1 MCGFNPCRETESYLA
16 KIKLG
21 SKGSSFFIPLLR
33 VERSRHDVIVSHV
46 SDRVTPLPTTFFA
59 FDRDCRLNH
68 VERMKKILLA
78 AVVAAFFVSTAADAR
93 GGRGFSGGRSFS
105 RPAPTKSYA
114 PKRTT
119 VVKKNTTVI
128 NQTVN
133 SSATSSGGGF
143 WSSVMGSAVGS
154 TAGSMAGNAIY
165 DSMTKDD
172 EPKQPAQAPQQ
183 PQVIY
188 VPVGSDG
195 KPVQQAQ

>member
-1 MCGFNPCRETESYLA
+1 
-16 KIKLG
+16 
-21 SKGSSFFIPLLR
+21 
-33 VERSRHDVIVSHV
+33 
-46 SDRVTPLPTTFFA
+46 
-59 FDRDCRLNH
+59 
-68 VERMKKILLA
+68 MKKILLA
-78 AVVAAFFVSTAADAR
+78 AVLAAFFVSTAADAR

-133 SSATSSGGGF
+133 QAPASSGGGF
-143 WSSVMGSAVGS
+143 WSTVMGAA
-154 TAGSMAGNAIY
+154 AGSMAGNAVY
-165 DSMTKDD
+165 DAVTKDD
-172 EPKQPAQAPQQ
+172 EPKQPAQPQQ

-188 VPVGSDG
+188 VPAGSDG

>member
-1 MCGFNPCRETESYLA
+1 
-16 KIKLG
+16 
-21 SKGSSFFIPLLR
+21 
-33 VERSRHDVIVSHV
+33 
-46 SDRVTPLPTTFFA
+46 
-59 FDRDCRLNH
+59 
-68 VERMKKILLA
+68 MKKAIVA
-78 AVVAAFFVSTAADAR
+78 AIAVAFFVSTAAEAR

-105 RPAPTKSYA
+105 RPAPAKTYA

-128 NQTVN
+128 NQTVHQ
-133 SSATSSGGGF
+133 SSSSSGGGF
-143 WSSVMGSAVGS
+143 WSSMAGSVVGA

-172 EPKQPAQAPQQ
+172 EQKQPAQTQQ
-183 PQVIY
+183 PQVVY

>member
-1 MCGFNPCRETESYLA
+1 M
-16 KIKLG
+16 
-21 SKGSSFFIPLLR
+21 
-33 VERSRHDVIVSHV
+33 IVSHV

-78 AVVAAFFVSTAADAR
+78 AVVAAFFISTAADAR
-93 GGRGFSGGRSFS
+93 GGRGFGGRSFS
-105 RPAPTKSYA
+105 RPSAVRSVPN
-114 PKRTT
+114 RTT

-172 EPKQPAQAPQQ
+172 EPKQPVQAPQQ

>member
-1 MCGFNPCRETESYLA
+1 
-16 KIKLG
+16 
-21 SKGSSFFIPLLR
+21 
-33 VERSRHDVIVSHV
+33 
-46 SDRVTPLPTTFFA
+46 
-59 FDRDCRLNH
+59 
-68 VERMKKILLA
+68 MKKAIVA
-78 AVVAAFFVSTAADAR
+78 AIAVAFFVSTAAEAR

-119 VVKKNTTVI
+119 VVKKNTTVV
-128 NQTVN
+128 NQTVHQN
-133 SSATSSGGGF
+133 TTSSGGGF
-143 WSSVMGSAVGS
+143 WSTVMGAA
-154 TAGSMAGNAIY
+154 AGSMAGNAIY
-165 DSMTKDD
+165 DVMTKDD

>member
-1 MCGFNPCRETESYLA
+1 MF
-16 KIKLG
+16 
-21 SKGSSFFIPLLR
+21 
-33 VERSRHDVIVSHV
+33 VSHV

-78 AVVAAFFVSTAADAR
+78 AVVAAFFISTAADAR
-93 GGRGFSGGRSFS
+93 GGRGFGGRSFS
-105 RPAPTKSYA
+105 RPSAARSVPN
-114 PKRTT
+114 RTT

-172 EPKQPAQAPQQ
+172 EPKQPAQAQ

-188 VPVGSDG
+188 VPVDQNG
-195 KPVQQAQ
+195 KPVKQAQ

>member
-33 VERSRHDVIVSHV
+33 VGRSRHDVIVSHV

-78 AVVAAFFVSTAADAR
+78 AVVAAFFISTAADAR

-105 RPAPTKSYA
+105 RPAPARTYA
-114 PKRTT
+114 PKHTT
-119 VVKKNTTVI
+119 VVKKNTTVV
-128 NQTVN
+128 NQTVHQN
-133 SSATSSGGGF
+133 TTSSGGGF
-143 WSSVMGSAVGS
+143 WSTVAGAA
-154 TAGSMAGNAIY
+154 AGSMAGNAIY
-165 DSMTKDD
+165 DVMTKDD
-172 EPKQPAQAPQQ
+172 EPKQPAQAPQ

>member
-1 MCGFNPCRETESYLA
+1 
-16 KIKLG
+16 
-21 SKGSSFFIPLLR
+21 
-33 VERSRHDVIVSHV
+33 
-46 SDRVTPLPTTFFA
+46 
-59 FDRDCRLNH
+59 
-68 VERMKKILLA
+68 MKKAIVA
-78 AVVAAFFVSTAADAR
+78 AIVVAFFVSTAAEAR

-128 NQTVN
+128 NQTVHQN
-133 SSATSSGGGF
+133 TSSSGGGF
-143 WSSVMGSAVGS
+143 WSTVMGAA
-154 TAGSMAGNAIY
+154 AGSMAGNAIY
-165 DSMTKDD
+165 DVMTKDD

-183 PQVIY
+183 PQVVY

>member
-1 MCGFNPCRETESYLA
+1 
-16 KIKLG
+16 
-21 SKGSSFFIPLLR
+21 
-33 VERSRHDVIVSHV
+33 
-46 SDRVTPLPTTFFA
+46 
-59 FDRDCRLNH
+59 
-68 VERMKKILLA
+68 MKKAIVA
-78 AVVAAFFVSTAADAR
+78 AIAVAFFVSTVAEAR

-105 RPAPTKSYA
+105 RPATTKSYA

-154 TAGSMAGNAIY
+154 TAGSMAGSAIY
-165 DSMTKDD
+165 DVMTKDD

-183 PQVIY
+183 PQVVY

>member
-1 MCGFNPCRETESYLA
+1 
-16 KIKLG
+16 
-21 SKGSSFFIPLLR
+21 
-33 VERSRHDVIVSHV
+33 
-46 SDRVTPLPTTFFA
+46 
-59 FDRDCRLNH
+59 
-68 VERMKKILLA
+68 MKKAIVA
-78 AVVAAFFVSTAADAR
+78 AIAVAFFVSTAAEAR

-128 NQTVN
+128 NQTVHQN
-133 SSATSSGGGF
+133 TSSSGGGF
-143 WSSVMGSAVGS
+143 WSTVMGAA
-154 TAGSMAGNAIY
+154 AGSMAGNAIY
-165 DSMTKDD
+165 DVMTKDN
-172 EPKQPAQAPQQ
+172 EPKQPEQAPQQ

>member
-1 MCGFNPCRETESYLA
+1 
-16 KIKLG
+16 
-21 SKGSSFFIPLLR
+21 
-33 VERSRHDVIVSHV
+33 
-46 SDRVTPLPTTFFA
+46 
-59 FDRDCRLNH
+59 
-68 VERMKKILLA
+68 MKKAIVA
-78 AVVAAFFVSTAADAR
+78 AIAVAFFVSTAADAR

-105 RPAPTKSYA
+105 RPAPAKTYA

-133 SSATSSGGGF
+133 QSAPASSGGGF
-143 WSSVMGSAVGS
+143 WSSLFGA

-165 DSMTKDD
+165 DVMTKDD